1 VRTSGKINGPLT
13 IGTATFGGAKL
24 NVYATPADAG
34 YLYGIRL
41 SDESTT
47 TLAFGLQTP
56 SATSRP
62 FIHGNSGLGF
72 GTAGTIALNIT
83 SAQQVQV
90 LATTNSTSAITGALI
105 VGNGTNG
112 GIGVSG
118 RSYFAEQ
125 VNSKAFESTGGPTVF
140 DANGG
145 ISLAG
150 NGGSAYAAIKAYTNA
165 AGTEKTISFN
175 QSGGAGVN
183 IGGTGAVEG
192 GGLRVGSIMAV
203 GTSTDVSIGLNHRPT
218 LTTGSFQYGIYSVPV
233 INAATADSGFFSLRT
248 AASAAVS
255 SAFALRAFTPTLGSG
270 STVNTISGLKIENFG
285 GAGITHAYGID
296 IAAQSGAST
305 TNVGLRNAGTTLLTG
320 DLTTSAN
327 LFAGTTYFSAPNG
340 VNIDTTGS
348 ASLRWNDSGTQKWW
362 LYKLSGDVNLYLRDM
377 VNARMQA
384 TFTPGASSGTAASY
398 LWSSLYVDS
407 TVNST
412 SYNSGALQ
420 VVGGVGIGGA
430 LFSQQNSNAIVTGTN
445 FANTNAGTAATLRH
459 TLIAGTNTSTIEAYS
474 NGHATFPGRLR
485 FGTTNGQIDFVPS
498 GVLGM
503 SISASAVTTPVGLI
517 NISKSGA
524 GSTLEIN
531 ADSGFT
537 SKLSFQRATTNRWTM
552 EVDSTDLLS
561 IKALGST
568 TAFSISAAGDTTIAG
583 TLIANAATN
592 AFRIPTAQTPA
603 SQTAAGTQGQITW
616 DASYLYVCTSTNN
629 WGRSSLNWAGGG
641 GSGGSSNIWIPAS
654 EWIPR
659 TTNGCGINSL
669 ESTTNR
675 VNYDVLEFDPAAV
688 EYAQAMVVL
697 PNNWNAGTVTAKF
710 HWTAASGSGDVV
722 WQLSGR
728 AYANDDAIDQ
738 ATGTAQSSTDTLT
751 AANDLDISPATSAIT
766 LAGTAANGNPVV
778 FELSRNATAGGD
790 TLGTDARLIGV
801 EITYSV

>member
-1 VRTSGKINGPLT
+1 
-13 IGTATFGGAKL
+13 
-24 NVYATPADAG
+24 
-34 YLYGIRL
+34 
-41 SDESTT
+41 
-47 TLAFGLQTP
+47 
-56 SATSRP
+56 
-62 FIHGNSGLGF
+62 
-72 GTAGTIALNIT
+72 
-83 SAQQVQV
+83 
-90 LATTNSTSAITGALI
+90 
-105 VGNGTNG
+105 
-112 GIGVSG
+112 
-118 RSYFAEQ
+118 
-125 VNSKAFESTGGPTVF
+125 
-140 DANGG
+140 
-145 ISLAG
+145 
-150 NGGSAYAAIKAYTNA
+150 
-165 AGTEKTISFN
+165 
-175 QSGGAGVN
+175 
-183 IGGTGAVEG
+183 
-192 GGLRVGSIMAV
+192 
-203 GTSTDVSIGLNHRPT
+203 
-218 LTTGSFQYGIYSVPV
+218 
-233 INAATADSGFFSLRT
+233 
-248 AASAAVS
+248 
-255 SAFALRAFTPTLGSG
+255 
-270 STVNTISGLKIENFG
+270 
-285 GAGITHAYGID
+285 
-296 IAAQSGAST
+296 
-305 TNVGLRNAGTTLLTG
+305 
-320 DLTTSAN
+320 
-327 LFAGTTYFSAPNG
+327 
-340 VNIDTTGS
+340 
-348 ASLRWNDSGTQKWW
+348 
-362 LYKLSGDVNLYLRDM
+362 
-377 VNARMQA
+377 
-384 TFTPGASSGTAASY
+384 
-398 LWSSLYVDS
+398 
-407 TVNST
+407 
-412 SYNSGALQ
+412 
-420 VVGGVGIGGA
+420 
-430 LFSQQNSNAIVTGTN
+430 
-445 FANTNAGTAATLRH
+445 
-459 TLIAGTNTSTIEAYS
+459 
-474 NGHATFPGRLR
+474 
-485 FGTTNGQIDFVPS
+485 
-498 GVLGM
+498 
-503 SISASAVTTPVGLI
+503 
-517 NISKSGA
+517 
-524 GSTLEIN
+524 
-531 ADSGFT
+531 
-537 SKLSFQRATTNRWTM
+537 M